1 MGKKL
6 RHIGLSLSREIWA
19 IWIYDK
25 ELATTKVSV
34 YEEKKTK
41 TKPETIPILEVCI
54 SKTKRSHQRR
64 LYLSHKGGANAGG
77 AGNGDGSGR
86 KLQKTVR
93 AAACNRADGSC
104 KLRTQRKTLGL
115 MTLNRP
121 TRVDR

>member
-19 IWIYDK
+19 MWIYDK

-54 SKTKRSHQRR
+54 SKTKKSHQRR
-64 LYLSHKGGANAGG
+64 LCLSHIGDANAGG

-86 KLQKTVR
+86 KPSKRL
-93 AAACNRADGSC
+93 
-104 KLRTQRKTLGL
+104 
-115 MTLNRP
+115 
-121 TRVDR
+121 